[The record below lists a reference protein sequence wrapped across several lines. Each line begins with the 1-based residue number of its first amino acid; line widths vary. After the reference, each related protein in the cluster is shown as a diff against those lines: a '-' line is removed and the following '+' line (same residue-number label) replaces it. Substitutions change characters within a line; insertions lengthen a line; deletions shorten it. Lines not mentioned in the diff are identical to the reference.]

1 MSYFVVYDQPSWTE
15 AFRNCPIFFRLEG
28 GNLQMSED
36 KTEIWQPEKPCLE
49 FRDRTDNGLWTDCES
64 EAEKFSLKLF
74 VSGPFPGM
82 RVSHLR
88 LSCSDF
94 PIVWR
99 THKLLGCFI
108 FSTIAK
114 VWWPIT
120 ANSKIRI
127 LMDELFYFL
136 FYCFFFFYL
145 QIFFFHNSYLY
156 FFLVK
161 VKVKWVEI

>member
-15 AFRNCPIFFRLEG
+15 AFRNCPIFFRWEG

-36 KTEIWQPEKPCLE
+36 KTEIWQPEKAVSWIS
-49 FRDRTDNGLWTDCES
+49 RQDRRRTLNWLRYS
-64 EAEKFSLKLF
+64 EVGKFPSKLF

-99 THKLLGCFI
+99 THKPLGCFI

-136 FYCFFFFYL
+136 FYCFFFNL
-145 QIFFFHNSYLY
+145 QIFFFCNSNFY
-156 FFLVK
+156 FFFS
-161 VKVKWVEI
+161 

>member
-49 FRDRTDNGLWTDCES
+49 FRDRTDNGLWTDCDT

-120 ANSKIRI
+120 ANSKNPYFDGRI
-127 LMDELFYFL
+127 VLFL
-136 FYCFFFFYL
+136 ILLFFFFIYK
-145 QIFFFHNSYLY
+145 FFFS
-156 FFLVK
+156 
-161 VKVKWVEI
+161 

>member
-49 FRDRTDNGLWTDCES
+49 FRDRTDNGLWTDCDILKP
-64 EAEKFSLKLF
+64 EKFSLKLF

-94 PIVWR
+94 PVVWR

-120 ANSKIRI
+120 ANSKNPYFDGRI
-127 LMDELFYFL
+127 VLFL
-136 FYCFFFFYL
+136 ILLFFFFIYK
-145 QIFFFHNSYLY
+145 FFFS
-156 FFLVK
+156 
-161 VKVKWVEI
+161 

>member
-1 MSYFVVYDQPSWTE
+1 MWFTISHREQRLSETFQFSSVEKAVTCKWVRQNWDMTTREAVSWISRQDRRRTLNWLRYSEVGKFPS
-15 AFRNCPIFFRLEG
+15 
-28 GNLQMSED
+28 
-36 KTEIWQPEKPCLE
+36 
-49 FRDRTDNGLWTDCES
+49 
-64 EAEKFSLKLF
+64 KLF

-136 FYCFFFFYL
+136 FYCLFFYL
-145 QIFFFHNSYLY
+145 QIFFFYNSNLY
-156 FFLVK
+156 FFFSQSESKIDWSLN
-161 VKVKWVEI
+161 